1 MRFDDLTRRQAI
13 RVIDGVSFPIFI
25 RNGDYYLSS
34 LMVFEDGL
42 IDCWQTLDLPLFEE
56 ALINGL
62 VCCTI
67 PRGEMVSVHPFGEF
81 EVLQADWNM
90 GEDALLAYVQ
100 ELIARMNPE
109 KRNLYDMHGSA
120 SEQRGGSGPFFEKQ
134 TRRGSKSWLPGEDDW
149 FDERSL
155 GKTFWTY
162 QHILDGDKAGNIE
175 IAEVSI
181 FDNDSITVAG
191 ARGSRLISFE
201 GFKQEA
207 KSGLFDFPNEGSR
220 LVIKGLGSFVCGEAW
235 SKGYS
240 SERLIAKLEE
250 ERAKLT

>member
-1 MRFDDLTRRQAI
+1 MRFEDLTRRQAI
-13 RVIDGVSFPIFI
+13 DVIDGVSFPIFI
-25 RNGDYYLSS
+25 KNGDYYLSS

-56 ALINGL
+56 ALINGS
-62 VCCTI
+62 VCCSI
-67 PRGEMVSVHPFGEF
+67 PHGEMVSLYPFGKF
-81 EVLQADWNM
+81 EVQQADWAM
-90 GEDALLAYVQ
+90 GEDELLAYVQ
-100 ELIARMNPE
+100 ELIVRMNPK

-120 SEQRGGSGPFFEKQ
+120 SEQRSGSGPFFEKQ

-149 FDERSL
+149 FDERAL
-155 GKTFWTY
+155 GKTLLAY
-162 QHILDGDKAGNIE
+162 QHITDGDNAGNIE
-175 IAEVSI
+175 ITEVSI

-201 GFKQEA
+201 DFKQEA

-235 SKGYS
+235 SRGYS
-240 SERLIAKLEE
+240 PERLIAALEE